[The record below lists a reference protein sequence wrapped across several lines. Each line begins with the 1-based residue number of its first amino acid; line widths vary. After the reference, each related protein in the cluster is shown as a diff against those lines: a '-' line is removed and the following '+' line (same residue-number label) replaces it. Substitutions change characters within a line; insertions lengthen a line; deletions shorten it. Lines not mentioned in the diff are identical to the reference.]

1 MNKVIVTLASI
12 LMMLMLSSCGGTEY
26 SPQYFMREEALRIH
40 EENFPDDEI
49 FGYRTEK
56 IICYEDKIDTDKGL
70 QFEAEI
76 IMFYSETQVSGYLVS
91 IYYRKSS
98 MDIFFIKTTI
108 DRGDIIDLDV
118 AYLGT
123 KEFEN

>member
-1 MNKVIVTLASI
+1 MKKIGALLISI
-12 LMMLMLSSCGGTEY
+12 LMMSILCACGREY
-26 SPQYFMREEALRIH
+26 NPQYFMREEALRIH
-40 EENFPDDEI
+40 EEDFPDDEI

>member
-70 QFEAEI
+70 QFEVETI
-76 IMFYSETQVSGYLVS
+76 KFYSEMQVSEYLVS
-91 IYYRKSS
+91 IYYLKPS
-98 MDIFFIKTTI
+98 MNRFFGKTTI
-108 DRGDIIDLDV
+108 DRKDIIDLDI
-118 AYLGT
+118 LLIEI
-123 KEFEN
+123 KEFED